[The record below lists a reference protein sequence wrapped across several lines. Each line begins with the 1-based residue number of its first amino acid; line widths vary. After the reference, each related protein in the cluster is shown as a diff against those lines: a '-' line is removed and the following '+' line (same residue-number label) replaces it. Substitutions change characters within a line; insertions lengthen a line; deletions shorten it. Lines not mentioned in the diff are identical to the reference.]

1 MRCVSWRKRLV
12 SAVGVQQLTLSALR
26 QPPSFTS
33 HAASFA
39 SDPPCLDCSTVRG
52 SGPRRRREITLETW
66 CRRYCA
72 QFVQRTSGSPR
83 QRFVIGTRSGRTA
96 RMPEV
101 SATPAGTSIPKE
113 DSSAAPTGRCGP
125 CSLTIPTG
133 RMNSVRSRLRAS
145 ICGQVGGV
153 QNVASG
159 GIATQP
165 KRSQKSL

>member
-52 SGPRRRREITLETW
+52 SGPRRRRDNLGNLVSSLL
-66 CRRYCA
+66 RA
-72 QFVQRTSGSPR
+72 VP
-83 QRFVIGTRSGRTA
+83 
-96 RMPEV
+96 PENV
-101 SATPAGTSIPKE
+101 RLA
-113 DSSAAPTGRCGP
+113 SAALCNWNQVGPHGENARGFGDAGMNVHPEGGQFRGTHWQMWPVFVDHSHGQDEQRPVTIEGVNLWPGGRCAE
-125 CSLTIPTG
+125 
-133 RMNSVRSRLRAS
+133 R
-145 ICGQVGGV
+145 
-153 QNVASG
+153 
-159 GIATQP
+159 GIRRHRDAT